1 MTFLSARKLFFF
13 DLSPWG
19 DEPATDD
26 PTQEEGLD
34 LQILKTFLQ
43 EAYKQNKGEKFCYI
57 GGFQSGFINIRSM
70 LEESM
75 KM

>member
-1 MTFLSARKLFFF
+1 MTFCQQESFFF

-43 EAYKQNKGEKFCYI
+43 EAYKQNKGEILLYRRFPE
-57 GGFQSGFINIRSM
+57 
-70 LEESM
+70 LDL
-75 KM
+75 

>member
-1 MTFLSARKLFFF
+1 MTFCQQESFFF

-43 EAYKQNKGEKFCYI
+43 EAYKQIKERNSAISEV
-57 GGFQSGFINIRSM
+57 SRAGFINIRSM